1 MVIPR
6 VPAERKWEI
15 MVAPVASSRSTDTQ
29 TVRLHIWRVLTMLV
43 ALIGVVCALVLIVV
57 TAA

>member
-1 MVIPR
+1 
-6 VPAERKWEI
+6 